1 MQNKNS
7 FLGKGWAFPPE
18 FSHNDNPTRMSN
30 YEEDIRQSL
39 IILLSTRTGE
49 RIHRPDY
56 GTELYRYQFE
66 QLDLTMETM
75 IKSAIEKAVLLY
87 EPRVSL
93 DRIEINKTSIQDGI
107 LIIELYYTIRMNNVQ
122 QELTYPIY
130 FDSNR

>member
-1 MQNKNS
+1 M
-7 FLGKGWAFPPE
+7 GIPPE

-39 IILLSTRTGE
+39 VILLSTRTGE

-75 IKSAIEKAVLLY
+75 IKSAMRAVLL
-87 EPRVSL
+87 
-93 DRIEINKTSIQDGI
+93 
-107 LIIELYYTIRMNNVQ
+107 IRA
-122 QELTYPIY
+122 
-130 FDSNR
+130 

>member
-18 FSHNDNPTRMSN
+18 FSHNDNPTRMFN

-49 RIHRPDY
+49 RIHRPD
-56 GTELYRYQFE
+56 
-66 QLDLTMETM
+66 
-75 IKSAIEKAVLLY
+75 
-87 EPRVSL
+87 
-93 DRIEINKTSIQDGI
+93 SIQDGI

>member
-1 MQNKNS
+1 M
-7 FLGKGWAFPPE
+7 GDFPPRN
-18 FSHNDNPTRMSN
+18 SAHNDNPTRMSN

-75 IKSAIEKAVLLY
+75 IKKRYRESC
-87 EPRVSL
+87 SL
-93 DRIEINKTSIQDGI
+93 
-107 LIIELYYTIRMNNVQ
+107 IRA
-122 QELTYPIY
+122 
-130 FDSNR
+130 

>member
-49 RIHRPDY
+49 NTSSGLRY
-56 GTELYRYQFE
+56 GT
-66 QLDLTMETM
+66 
-75 IKSAIEKAVLLY
+75 I
-87 EPRVSL
+87 SL
-93 DRIEINKTSIQDGI
+93 S
-107 LIIELYYTIRMNNVQ
+107 V
-122 QELTYPIY
+122 
-130 FDSNR
+130 

>member
-1 MQNKNS
+1 MV
-7 FLGKGWAFPPE
+7 
-18 FSHNDNPTRMSN
+18 
-30 YEEDIRQSL
+30 
-39 IILLSTRTGE
+39 ILLSTRTGE

-56 GTELYRYQFE
+56 GTELSRYQFE

-93 DRIEINKTSIQDGI
+93 DRIEINKASIQDGI

>member
-39 IILLSTRTGE
+39 VILLSTRTGE

-93 DRIEINKTSIQDGI
+93 DRIEI

>member
-66 QLDLTMETM
+66 QLDLN
-75 IKSAIEKAVLLY
+75 KA
-87 EPRVSL
+87 
-93 DRIEINKTSIQDGI
+93 SIQDGI

>member
-1 MQNKNS
+1 MNNKNS
-7 FLGKGWAFPPE
+7 FLGKGWGFPPE
-18 FSHNDNPTRMSN
+18 FNHDDNPTHMSE

-75 IKSAIEKAVLLY
+75 IKSSIEKAVLLY

-93 DRIEINKTSIQDGI
+93 DRIEINKTKIQEGI
-107 LIIELYYTIRMNNVQ
+107 LIIELYYTIRMNSIQ
-122 QELTYPIY
+122 QELAYPLY
-130 FDSNR
+130 LDSNR

>member
-18 FSHNDNPTRMSN
+18 FSHNDNPTRMFN
-30 YEEDIRQSL
+30 YEEDIR
-39 IILLSTRTGE
+39 
-49 RIHRPDY
+49 
-56 GTELYRYQFE
+56 ELYRYQFE

-93 DRIEINKTSIQDGI
+93 DRIEINKASIQDGI

>member
-39 IILLSTRTGE
+39 VILLSTRTGE

-75 IKSAIEKAVLLY
+75 IKSAIEKGSAGQSV
-87 EPRVSL
+87 RKQWGRHVISTGS
-93 DRIEINKTSIQDGI
+93 R
-107 LIIELYYTIRMNNVQ
+107 
-122 QELTYPIY
+122 
-130 FDSNR
+130 

>member
-1 MQNKNS
+1 MFYGYKYRSQ
-7 FLGKGWAFPPE
+7 
-18 FSHNDNPTRMSN
+18 
-30 YEEDIRQSL
+30 
-39 IILLSTRTGE
+39 
-49 RIHRPDY
+49 DY

-93 DRIEINKTSIQDGI
+93 DRIEINKASIQDGI
-107 LIIELYYTIRMNNVQ
+107 LIIELYYTMNNVQ

>member
-49 RIHRPDY
+49 RIQWTYLQPIITQYFIDN
-56 GTELYRYQFE
+56 
-66 QLDLTMETM
+66 
-75 IKSAIEKAVLLY
+75 KSEIWLLF
-87 EPRVSL
+87 
-93 DRIEINKTSIQDGI
+93 
-107 LIIELYYTIRMNNVQ
+107 LIAHSKR
-122 QELTYPIY
+122 
-130 FDSNR
+130 

>member
-56 GTELYRYQFE
+56 W
-66 QLDLTMETM
+66 
-75 IKSAIEKAVLLY
+75 
-87 EPRVSL
+87 
-93 DRIEINKTSIQDGI
+93 IN
-107 LIIELYYTIRMNNVQ
+107 
-122 QELTYPIY
+122 
-130 FDSNR
+130 

>member
-30 YEEDIRQSL
+30 
-39 IILLSTRTGE
+39 
-49 RIHRPDY
+49 
-56 GTELYRYQFE
+56 
-66 QLDLTMETM
+66 
-75 IKSAIEKAVLLY
+75 
-87 EPRVSL
+87 
-93 DRIEINKTSIQDGI
+93 
-107 LIIELYYTIRMNNVQ
+107 VQ